1 MKKLWEAVK
10 SVLVVAA
17 LFLGILLPGILA
29 IGNIVVSFGT
39 VRTFIV
45 VVVQALGLPL
55 IHAVSFPISIL
66 IWAALEG
73 QKHRE
78 KRADIWKAGRSV
90 AWHLLVYGLTGGNL
104 NVQCNKDLYA
114 LVKLHKNKD
123 PEVNYGRLALE
134 RPVGTEILAYVLSCI
149 CLGVMLVIQ
158 LCVRG

>member
-45 VVVQALGLPL
+45 VVVQALGLPWNQV
-55 IHAVSFPISIL
+55 VSVPRSIL

-73 QKHRE
+73 QKRRE
-78 KRADIWKAGRSV
+78 KQADIWKAGRSV
-90 AWHLLVYGLTGGNL
+90 AWHLLAYGLTGGSL

-114 LVKLHKNKD
+114 LVKLYKNKD

-158 LCVRG
+158 LCARG